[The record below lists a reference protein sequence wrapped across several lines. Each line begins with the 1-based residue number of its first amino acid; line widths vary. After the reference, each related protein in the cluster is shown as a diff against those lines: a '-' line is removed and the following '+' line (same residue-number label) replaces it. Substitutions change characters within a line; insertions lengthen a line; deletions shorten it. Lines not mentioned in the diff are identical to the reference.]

1 VPGHGYRQ
9 KGVGKTNCSNC
20 TSRNCVG
27 IACPR
32 WLPAILPLQK
42 AGPYPVPRC
51 RPKTQDCSGLPGV
64 LTEGHRHTPVDMR
77 LYLPKG
83 WIDDAA
89 RCDQA
94 EVPLDARTDLEKL
107 VARVSHSDG

>member
-1 VPGHGYRQ
+1 
-9 KGVGKTNCSNC
+9 
-20 TSRNCVG
+20 
-27 IACPR
+27 
-32 WLPAILPLQK
+32 
-42 AGPYPVPRC
+42 
-51 RPKTQDCSGLPGV
+51 LPGV